1 MANLQER
8 RNKERK
14 LISYSIRVHRGR
26 SPSGKQLKPYSTT
39 FEVNPT
45 WTETSALKKVQ
56 AFEQLNCKEGNETA
70 SRVTFREYC
79 EYVLDLK
86 EKRGVKRSTLERY
99 RELCTRI
106 YRHIGDIKLKDFKAQ
121 KLNSFYNFL
130 LFEDVNLNTGKRMS
144 EKTVIE
150 HHRLISSVLEQA
162 LKEGEVSYNAAKRAE
177 PPKLKQKTVNYFQPE
192 ELTQIKIAI
201 SKESLKYQVLFYLF
215 VITGARRGE
224 IVGLKWEKID
234 FENKVINFKRRNIRI
249 GRMRE
254 KHISENIM

>member
-45 WTETSALKKVQ
+45 WTETSALRKAQ
-56 AFEQLNCKEGNETA
+56 AFAAVFEKNCKEGNETA

-86 EKRGVKRSTLERY
+86 KKRGLKISTLERY
-99 RELCTRI
+99 RELCVRI
-106 YRHIGDIKLKDFKAQ
+106 YRHIGDIKLKDLKAQ
-121 KLNSFYNFL
+121 KLNAFYNFL
-130 LFEDVNLNTGKRMS
+130 LFEDVNLNTGKRLS

-150 HHRLISSVLEQA
+150 NHRLISSVLEQA
-162 LKEGEVSYNAAKRAE
+162 LKEGEISYNAAKRAE
-177 PPKLKQKTVNYFQPE
+177 PPKLKQKTVNYFQTE

-224 IVGLKWEKID
+224 IVGFKWGKID
-234 FENKVINFKRRNIRI
+234 F
-249 GRMRE
+249 
-254 KHISENIM
+254 